1 MRTCLTS
8 LRDKGSWVRIPPLR
22 PILLPNHL
30 VTKVVPGG
38 LLTSCPMRVQG
49 PRCMSTGQVA
59 PSLESVRR
67 RAEKAD
73 RKNAAEKE
81 ALSEMSD
88 DSREPRR
95 ARTDQARTR
104 TLVRPGKRIASAVL
118 GAYIVLGVFT
128 LCFQVD
134 VRSQEC
140 TGTANCAVSM
150 AKGAAW
156 S

>member
-1 MRTCLTS
+1 VLVNGSGRSEFGISPTTS
-8 LRDKGSWVRIPPLR
+8 RKSR
-22 PILLPNHL
+22 
-30 VTKVVPGG
+30 
-38 LLTSCPMRVQG
+38 S
-49 PRCMSTGQVA
+49 
-59 PSLESVRR
+59 
-67 RAEKAD
+67 
-73 RKNAAEKE
+73 KNAAEKE

-95 ARTDQARTR
+95 ARTDQAKTR

-156 S
+156 SVVWPASWVVYVAGMLLARRARDAP